1 MIADGRPGGRENGV
15 PWVLDLTAMTSFL
28 DTIAGHVREEVR
40 RRREE
45 RPPSELQ
52 SRELFHL
59 PTRDFGASLRGS
71 NRRIIAEIK
80 RASPSKGLIR
90 EDFDVLGLA
99 GALARNGAA
108 ALSVLTEERFF
119 RGSLAYLEQIKGI
132 VSLPLLR
139 KDFVLDP
146 YQLVESRSFGA
157 DAVLLITGLLEPSQ
171 LSDLIQGARALSLQ
185 ALVEIHTEEE
195 LDRALT
201 AKATLVGINSRDLRT
216 FEVNL
221 RGFERL
227 VPMVPGGV
235 TVVCESGIETPEQ
248 MQTLEALGAS
258 AFLVGETLMRA
269 RDPGARLRELLS

>member
-1 MIADGRPGGRENGV
+1 GRENGV

>member
-1 MIADGRPGGRENGV
+1 LIADGRPGGRENGV

-171 LSDLIQGARALSLQ
+171 LSDLIHGARALSLQ

-248 MQTLEALGAS
+248 MQALEALGAS